1 MRLKFLTGAA
11 LMAALGVI
19 LLPSSALSVVQ
30 ISDDQAGNADFDS
43 RSGAIAPTKLQRAQA
58 KALKTRLKAKVTW
71 GKLGTPSS
79 IARPG
84 KFLARGIRGKT
95 AVDAAR
101 WYLKRH
107 KALFGLR
114 SLDGLVLEQ
123 ANRLA
128 GSSGYAVNFRQ
139 VFRGLPTSESGLVT
153 LGVVGTKARGW
164 KIAYVSSSL
173 TRATRLAGSLQL
185 SATDAWARSAKSV
198 QVSRSVANILSRK
211 QVGRWM
217 HLGVAGLDTPQL
229 VRRVAFPTIRE
240 GVVPA
245 YESYVVDGKRSI
257 GERVF
262 VDARNGRV
270 LARSNIME
278 NAVNGRIKQQAVT
291 VTPFSGTLAA
301 TDGGC
306 GPDHPI
312 TVPAGIRALSGF
324 ANATNP
330 NTDIMLDLFMV
341 GNPVRILR
349 ADTLLTPEQFRYAPA
364 GGVPPGDYFVR
375 VCDFPD
381 GSAPPAPLTYTGTLT
396 LDDTPEPPA
405 YWARWKAFPANPP
418 LGTLQMDPWNR
429 PSTDTRE
436 VWCWRPAPGCDRVV
450 GNLASRTPWDHDM
463 VTDTPTLT
471 TRGNNAWSAES
482 WTHPSVPMPFQ
493 HMPTG
498 GVNRDYSFAFTN
510 AWNQADCN
518 TGDPSGS
525 AFVPGVSFD
534 VSNAVN
540 NLFVAH
546 NRMHDWAY
554 FLGFTE
560 QNWNTQAHNFGLTEK
575 WQQGDPTR
583 GDAQAGAALPTP
595 VAFAVGSRNNANMS
609 TLPDGASPVTNMYLW
624 QPQAGGFY
632 PPCADGDYD
641 MAVIGHE
648 YGHSIENRMIG
659 KGSNRTGHHAGA
671 MGESH
676 ADLMAMEYLNENGF
690 VPTGGENRY
699 AVGAYATGNQQ
710 RAIRNYGMNF
720 PMSGGVPEPGKQLLI
735 DALNFSDM
743 GYDVTG
749 PQVHADGEIWSATN
763 FRIRK
768 ALIERYDKQYPA
780 DDVELQRDC
789 ANSGMPASRC
799 PGNRRWIQLVFD
811 AYLLMPT
818 APSMVQAR
826 DAQLAADLMRF
837 GGANQKELWLAFAQS
852 GYGEG
857 ATSSNTTADT
867 DTDPTPSFK
876 ATGTPGTEVTFRVRS
891 YDGDPVS
898 ARIYVGHYQARVSPI
913 ADTDPATTGSSNLDD
928 VAEFAPGTYELI
940 AHAPGYGMQ
949 RFRETFKSGK
959 QKTIRITLPTN
970 LSSATTGAT
979 ATTADGAATVGNL
992 IDDTEGTNWNAP
1004 ATNVGGAISVDGKT
1018 ATINLAGTDPVRI
1031 RYIQV
1036 SAMLSAGNSR
1046 FSALRSFEIWACNA
1060 RRDDCSTDAGYTKE
1074 YSSPDDAFP
1083 GNPPRPVAP
1092 HLIMRKFNVHDFTA
1106 THVRFVVKTSQCTG
1120 AGSGF
1125 QGDQD
1130 ADPINNSDC
1139 DSNVVAAS
1147 TRNLVRS
1154 AELQVFRLPVDVD
1167 D

>member
-19 LLPSSALSVVQ
+19 LLPSSALPVVQ
-30 ISDDQAGNADFDS
+30 ISDDQAGTADYDS
-43 RSGAIAPTKLQRAQA
+43 RSGAIAPTKLQRAHA
-58 KALKTRLKAKVTW
+58 KQLKAKLKARVTW

-79 IARPG
+79 ISRPG

-95 AVDAAR
+95 AADAAR

-123 ANRLA
+123 ATQLT
-128 GSSGYAVNFRQ
+128 GSKGYAVNFRQ
-139 VFRGLPTSESGLVT
+139 VFKGLPTSESGLVT

-164 KIAYVSSSL
+164 KVAYVSSSL

-185 SATDAWARSAKSV
+185 SATDAWARSAKSAR
-198 QVSRSVANILSRK
+198 VSRSVANILSRK

-270 LARSNIME
+270 LARSNVMQ
-278 NAVNGRIKQQAVT
+278 NAVNGRIKQHAVT
-291 VTPFSGTLAA
+291 VTPFNGSLPA
-301 TDGGC
+301 TDAGC
-306 GPDHPI
+306 GPDHLI
-312 TVPAGIRALSGF
+312 TVPAGVRALSGF

-349 ADTLLTPEQFRYAPA
+349 ADTLLTPEQFRYEPA

-375 VCDFPD
+375 VCDFP
-381 GSAPPAPLTYTGTLT
+381 GGGPPPAPLTYSGTLT
-396 LDDTPEPPA
+396 LDDTPAPPA
-405 YWARWKAFPANPP
+405 YWARWKVFPANPP

-436 VWCWRPAPGCDRVV
+436 VWCWRSAPGCNRVV

-498 GVNRDYSFAFTN
+498 GVNRDYSFAFTD
-510 AWNQADCN
+510 AWKQADCN

-583 GDAQAGAALPTP
+583 GDAQAGAAIPTP
-595 VAFAVGSRNNANMS
+595 AAFAVGSRNNANMA
-609 TLPDGASPVTNMYLW
+609 TLPDGASPVTNMYVW

-659 KGSNRTGHHAGA
+659 KGSNRTEHHAGA

-699 AVGAYATGNQQ
+699 SVGAYATGNQQ

-720 PMSGGVPEPGKQLLI
+720 PMSGGVPEPGQQLLI

-768 ALIERYDKQYPA
+768 ALIEKYDKQYPA
-780 DDVELQRDC
+780 DD
-789 ANSGMPASRC
+789 AA
-799 PGNRRWIQLVFD
+799 
-811 AYLLMPT
+811 
-818 APSMVQAR
+818 APVGLRQHR
-826 DAQLAADLMRF
+826 DAGQPVPGQPSL
-837 GGANQKELWLAFAQS
+837 
-852 GYGEG
+852 
-857 ATSSNTTADT
+857 
-867 DTDPTPSFK
+867 DP
-876 ATGTPGTEVTFRVRS
+876 ARVRR
-891 YDGDPVS
+891 VS
-898 ARIYVGHYQARVSPI
+898 AH
-913 ADTDPATTGSSNLDD
+913 ADEP
-928 VAEFAPGTYELI
+928 V
-940 AHAPGYGMQ
+940 
-949 RFRETFKSGK
+949 
-959 QKTIRITLPTN
+959 
-970 LSSATTGAT
+970 
-979 ATTADGAATVGNL
+979 DGA
-992 IDDTEGTNWNAP
+992 
-1004 ATNVGGAISVDGKT
+1004 GA
-1018 ATINLAGTDPVRI
+1018 
-1031 RYIQV
+1031 
-1036 SAMLSAGNSR
+1036 
-1046 FSALRSFEIWACNA
+1046 
-1060 RRDDCSTDAGYTKE
+1060 
-1074 YSSPDDAFP
+1074 
-1083 GNPPRPVAP
+1083 
-1092 HLIMRKFNVHDFTA
+1092 
-1106 THVRFVVKTSQCTG
+1106 
-1120 AGSGF
+1120 
-1125 QGDQD
+1125 
-1130 ADPINNSDC
+1130 
-1139 DSNVVAAS
+1139 
-1147 TRNLVRS
+1147 
-1154 AELQVFRLPVDVD
+1154 
-1167 D
+1167 